1 MFVRPLHATVTPAD
15 RPAGRPLLRGL
26 LTRAA
31 GPPPPGLL
39 TRAVRAAE
47 PPSRPE
53 PPSAGA
59 EPGADDAPEPPQPTA
74 VPGAEPGPGPPS
86 PATGPGLAADLAQLA
101 ALAREG
107 LLTPD
112 EFTAA
117 KARLL
122 HP

>member
-1 MFVRPLHATVTPAD
+1 MFIRPLHTTVTPAD

-31 GPPPPGLL
+31 APPPPGLL
-39 TRAVRAAE
+39 TRGVRAAAEPPSPPE

-53 PPSAGA
+53 PP
-59 EPGADDAPEPPQPTA
+59 APEPDPRPED
-74 VPGAEPGPGPPS
+74 VPPPPEPAPAPS
-86 PATGPGLAADLAQLA
+86 PGLAADLAQLA

-112 EFTAA
+112 EFTTA
-117 KARLL
+117 KAHLL